1 MNWRINAKG
10 EIRQRAAKFIGGDQ
24 LYWKILIQNAYLWII
39 ECVIFVS

>member
-24 LYWKILIQNAYLWII
+24 FYWEDINSK
-39 ECVIFVS
+39 